1 MKGRTHSCARSES
14 VLRYHSKDMNGVP
27 GGTGCSS
34 GWRYNP
40 SDKQRNNNSRSAT
53 HCPNHRQFR
62 RANAAIQ
69 FATLAT
75 GLAPDN
81 RDFGVI

>member
-1 MKGRTHSCARSES
+1 MK
-14 VLRYHSKDMNGVP
+14 GVP

-53 HCPNHRQFR
+53 HGPDHRQFM

-81 RDFGVI
+81 RDFVVI

>member
-14 VLRYHSKDMNGVP
+14 VLRYHNKRHERCAGRHRLLVRLALQPERQTTQQQLKERDTWPRSKAIQG
-27 GGTGCSS
+27 
-34 GWRYNP
+34 
-40 SDKQRNNNSRSAT
+40 
-53 HCPNHRQFR
+53 
-62 RANAAIQ
+62 ANAAIQ

-81 RDFGVI
+81 RDFVVI

>member
-1 MKGRTHSCARSES
+1 LALQPERQTTQQQLKERDTWP
-14 VLRYHSKDMNGVP
+14 D
-27 GGTGCSS
+27 
-34 GWRYNP
+34 
-40 SDKQRNNNSRSAT
+40 
-53 HCPNHRQFR
+53 HRQFR

-81 RDFGVI
+81 RDFVVI